1 MDVAVIGGGP
11 AGLYVSWLLKRRV
24 PEARVT
30 LFEQNP
36 ARATYGC
43 GVVFSDRALEFLRD
57 GDEETLAY
65 LTPHMESWTDIK
77 VVHRDV
83 AMAIDGNGFASI
95 GRLELLDLLRVR
107 CEAASVDLR
116 YDTRLGGLN
125 DLEGYDL
132 VIAADGVNSL
142 ARHERSA
149 DFGASEQMLDNR
161 FAWYG
166 TSKAFDC
173 LTLTFRQSRD
183 GVFCAH
189 HYRYQPDMS
198 TFLVECDA
206 ATYARAG
213 LEAMS
218 DAESRAYCEAVF
230 EADLDGHALESN
242 RSIWRRFPQIGNER
256 WHAGNVV
263 LIGDAV
269 RTAHFSIGSGT
280 RLAMEDA
287 LALVTAFR
295 AHGDIEAAL
304 TAFEAARRPAVDKL
318 VAAATTSA
326 HWYEDMAE
334 FMALEPYDFAHAYMT
349 RTGRVSDDRLE
360 RAAPRFMADYA
371 AHRRAAS

>member
-24 PEARVT
+24 PQARLT
-30 LFEQNP
+30 LFEQNS
-36 ARATYGC
+36 ARATYGF

-65 LTPHMESWTDIK
+65 LTGHMESWTDIK

-95 GRLELLDLLRVR
+95 GRLKLLDLLRVR
-107 CEAASVDLR
+107 CEEAGVDLR
-116 YDTRLGGLN
+116 YDTRLGGLD
-125 DLEGYDL
+125 DLEGFDL

-142 ARHERSA
+142 ARHERAA

-166 TSKAFDC
+166 TAKAFDC
-173 LTLTFRQSRD
+173 LTLTFRQNRD

-206 ATYARAG
+206 ATFARAG

-230 EADLDGHALESN
+230 AADLDGYPLESN

-263 LIGDAV
+263 LIGDSCGPPISPSA
-269 RTAHFSIGSGT
+269 
-280 RLAMEDA
+280 
-287 LALVTAFR
+287 R
-295 AHGDIEAAL
+295 ARGW
-304 TAFEAARRPAVDKL
+304 RWRMR
-318 VAAATTSA
+318 
-326 HWYEDMAE
+326 W
-334 FMALEPYDFAHAYMT
+334 
-349 RTGRVSDDRLE
+349 RW
-360 RAAPRFMADYA
+360 
-371 AHRRAAS
+371 